1 MKKFLSIIMSAA
13 ILLISGCSSVKEP
26 VTTVPLD
33 PETITVGD
41 VAGTIEGD
49 RYISH
54 VGGIAYKLTGKY
66 TAEWFDTD
74 KRSILMCDY
83 TDIDIGGPC
92 FVWDRKA
99 TVKIDYVLDERL
111 KADALKEH
119 TLEEW
124 NSTSKYPIKSIEYV
138 KDYKI
143 DGESCFAIKSVVDKN
158 GYDVSALQI
167 YFFQD
172 NGLLVLITITAGSF
186 KETDKIAKNIQ
197 LA

>member
-13 ILLISGCSSVKEP
+13 ILLIAGCSSVQEP

-41 VAGTIEGD
+41 VAGTIEDD

-54 VGGIAYKLTGKY
+54 VGGVAFKLTGSYK
-66 TAEWFDTD
+66 AEWPDSD

-83 TDIDIGGPC
+83 SDIDIDGPL
-92 FVWDRKA
+92 FVWDKKA
-99 TVKIDYVLDERL
+99 SIKIDYVLDERL

-124 NSTSKYPIKSIEYV
+124 NSSSKYPVKSIEYL
-138 KDYKI
+138 DYKI
-143 DGESCFAIKSVVDKN
+143 GDKTCRALKSVLDNN
-158 GYDVSALQI
+158 GRDIATLQI

-172 NGLLVLITITAGSF
+172 NGLMVLFTITGIDY
-186 KETDKIAKNIQ
+186 KEVDKIVKNIQ